1 MKKTISPEKELNLMV
16 ALDLT
21 QMDSILLRYVSFLG
35 SVWNIKNLYFTHNI
49 KQSALYNLYE
59 EFIKEDISIEN
70 VIEQELKRTIKE
82 NYTGGTA
89 SPNLLITSD
98 NYTEGILTHLAKE
111 YKIDV
116 VVGGNKDALQGTGAM
131 SQKLVRMLHC
141 HLLLVPE
148 ETHHDIIKV
157 LVPTDFSADS
167 AKSFL
172 AAQSFVQRSGGEIE
186 ALHVY
191 NIPSFFF
198 PYIDTEKA
206 IDKTEKHLHTR
217 ITQFVKKYQLPDH
230 IQFKYLA
237 KEDLSV
243 VEVIEQEAEEGDFD
257 MVVVSARGA
266 NNITSLFIG
275 SITNDLLLRNRRMP
289 LLVVK

>member
-1 MKKTISPEKELNLMV
+1 MKKEISPEKELNVMV

-21 QMDSILLRYVSFLG
+21 QMDPILLGYVRFLE

-59 EFIKEDISIEN
+59 EFIKEDIKIEE
-70 VIEQELKRTIKE
+70 VIEQELQRSISDH
-82 NYTGGTA
+82 YTGGTV

-111 YKIDV
+111 YKIDLV
-116 VVGGNKDALQGTGAM
+116 IVGNKDALQGTGAM

-141 HLLLVPE
+141 HLLLIPE
-148 ETHHDIIKV
+148 ETHHDIKKV

-167 AKSFL
+167 AKSFR
-172 AAQSFVQRSGGEIE
+172 AAQSLVQRSNGEIE
-186 ALHVY
+186 GLHVY
-191 NIPSFFF
+191 DIPSFFF

-206 IDKTEKHLHTR
+206 IDRTKKHLHNR
-217 ITQFVKKYQLPDH
+217 IAQFVNRHQLPAT
-230 IQFKYLA
+230 IEFKYLD
-237 KEDLSV
+237 KEELSI

-257 MVVVSARGA
+257 MIVVSARGA

-275 SITNDLLLRNRRMP
+275 SITNDLLLRNRKMP
-289 LLVVK
+289 LLIVK

>member
-1 MKKTISPEKELNLMV
+1 MKKEITPEKELNLMV

-21 QMDSILLRYVSFLG
+21 QMDPILLRYVSFLG

-49 KQSALYNLYE
+49 KRSALYNLYE
-59 EFIKEDISIEN
+59 EFIKEDINIEN
-70 VIEQELKRTIKE
+70 VIEQELKRSIKD
-82 NYTGGTA
+82 NYTGA
-89 SPNLLITSD
+89 APQNLLITSD

-111 YKIDV
+111 YRIDV
-116 VVGGNKDALQGTGAM
+116 VVAGNKDALQGTGAM
-131 SQKLVRMLHC
+131 SQKLVRMLQC
-141 HLLLVPE
+141 HLLLIPE
-148 ETHHDIIKV
+148 ETHHDIKKV
-157 LVPTDFSADS
+157 LVATDFSTDS

-172 AAQSFVQRSGGEIE
+172 AAQSLVQRSQGEIE

-191 NIPSFFF
+191 DIPSFFF

-217 ITQFVKKYQLPDH
+217 ITQFVKKYQLPEH
-230 IQFKYLA
+230 IEFKYRD
-237 KEDLSV
+237 KEGLSI
-243 VEVIEQEAEEGDFD
+243 VEVIEQEAEDGDFD
-257 MVVVSARGA
+257 IIVVSARGA

-275 SITNDLLLRNRRMP
+275 SITNDLLLRNRKMP